1 MAQNGSN
8 GIVIGVVID
17 LEDPE
22 GLGRVRV
29 RYPHLGDKPSDW
41 ARLASPM
48 AGDRRGF
55 FFRPEVEDEVLV
67 AFEHCDPRR
76 PYVLGALWS
85 QADPPPPEDGPAGE
99 NNWRFIQSR
108 SGHIILLDDTAGSE
122 KIELIDKDGLRR
134 VKIDSASGDIEVTSS
149 QGNIQVKAE
158 AGEVKIDGVNVVVQ
172 AQASLTLQCDGPTTI
187 TGKPV
192 AIN

>member
-17 LEDPE
+17 LEDPA

-67 AFEHCDPRR
+67 AFEHGDPRR

-85 QADPPPPEDGPAGE
+85 QADPPPPEGGSARE

-108 SGHIILLDDTAGSE
+108 SGHIVLLDDTVGSE

-134 VKIDSASGDIEVTSS
+134 VKIDSANGNIEVTSS
-149 QGNIQVKAE
+149 QGNIEVKAE
-158 AGEVKIDGVNVVVQ
+158 AGEVKVQGVTVVVQ
-172 AQASLTLQCDGPTTI
+172 AQTSLTLKCDGPTTI
-187 TGKPV
+187 KGSPV